1 MWFRNNLA
9 RLQKEREAINTLIA
23 EVDWLPLTDWIVHDR
38 KILCLVA
45 DIEAHGYPYEVA
57 MIYPTNYP
65 ANPPTV
71 IPRKTK
77 QHWSTHQYGCGGE
90 LCLEWG
96 PDNWHEELTGADFL
110 RSAHKLL
117 FTENPKGKG
126 LLQIVAPSRHSLTLG
141 QQLQSTLW
149 RFAVDD
155 DFISYT
161 QSLPKN
167 ACGMA
172 EVWIMCHRNAVT
184 AFVRKLVLVNGK
196 IWHNTTLPKE
206 LENTTSQIKCRFFK
220 VNLEVNALNFS
231 SLTSL
236 IFDLKSQDINAWQRM
251 SVPTNFVLFNT
262 KGRLYLFSVS
272 DPKKWIRF
280 TNVDISNKK
289 DNSRLLPEFIKL
301 KNKKV
306 GIVGVGSAGSKVAI
320 SLARSGVR
328 DFLFVDHD
336 ILLPENICRHEL
348 NWEDIGQHKVDGI
361 VYQLK
366 LIAQDINV
374 KCCRSKLSGQESTL
388 GVDNILSQLGMC
400 DLIID
405 ATADH
410 LTFNQLATVANQQNT
425 PMVWLEIYEGGI
437 GGMIAR
443 FRPNRDPDP
452 KTIRAHLNAYFAE
465 HGAPEIK
472 GIADYTAVNRENRLI
487 AASDADVGIIATNAT
502 KLALDILIER
512 EPSDFPY
519 SLYLISLTQDQI
531 FKEPF
536 YTIPIDLKN
545 AQPTIIEPE
554 LSEDQSNENLN
565 FIEQLISKEKNENS
579 PTD

>member
-9 RLQKEREAINTLIA
+9 RLHKEREAIASLTT
-23 EVDWLPLTDWIVHDR
+23 EVDWLPFIDWRIHNEET
-38 KILCLVA
+38 LYLVVN
-45 DIEAHGYPYEVA
+45 IQAHGPCYPVA
-57 MIYPTNYP
+57 MLYPTNYP

-71 IPRKTK
+71 IPREPN
-77 QHWSTHQYGCGGE
+77 QHWSTHQYGYGGE

-96 PDNWHEELTGADFL
+96 PDNWHEKLTGADFL

-117 FTENPKGKG
+117 LTENPMEEGMS
-126 LLQIVAPSRHSLTLG
+126 QIVAPSRHFLTLG
-141 QQLQSTLW
+141 QQLQSTPW
-149 RFAVDD
+149 RFVVNE

-167 ACGMA
+167 AYGMA
-172 EVWIMCHRNAVT
+172 QFWIMCHRNTVT
-184 AFVRKLVLVNGK
+184 AFARRLVLVNGN
-196 IWHNTTLPKE
+196 IWNNTILPKE
-206 LENTTSQIKCRFFK
+206 LENTTSQIECRFFK
-220 VNLEVNALNFS
+220 TNLEVNALNFS
-231 SLTSL
+231 SLNSLIYALKAQNPDVSESMSLPTSL
-236 IFDLKSQDINAWQRM
+236 
-251 SVPTNFVLFNT
+251 VLFGT
-262 KGRLYLFSVS
+262 GGKLHLFSVS
-272 DPKKWIRF
+272 DPKKWVRF
-280 TNVDISNKK
+280 TNVDISKKK
-289 DNSRLLPEFIKL
+289 DNSRLPTEFIKL
-301 KNKKV
+301 KTKKV

-328 DFLFVDHD
+328 DFLLVDHD
-336 ILLPENICRHEL
+336 IFLPENICRHEL

-361 VYQLK
+361 AYQLK

-374 KCCRSKLSGQESTL
+374 KCRHSKLSGQESTL
-388 GVDNILSQLGMC
+388 GVDSILSQLGTC

-405 ATADH
+405 ATADP
-410 LTFNQLATVANQQNT
+410 LTFNQLATVASQQRT

-443 FRPNRDPDP
+443 FRPNRDPDL
-452 KTIRAHLNAYFAE
+452 KTIRDHLNAYFEE

-472 GIADYTAVNRENRLI
+472 GIANYTAVTREDRVI
-487 AASDADVGIIATNAT
+487 AASDADVTIIAANAT

-519 SLYLISLTQDQI
+519 SLYLISLTQERI

-536 YTIPIDLKN
+536 YTIPIDIKN
-545 AQPTIIEPE
+545 AQSTITDPE
-554 LSEDQSNENLN
+554 IPQDEVNENLN
-565 FIEQLISKEKNENS
+565 FIEQLISKEKYENS

>member
-1 MWFRNNLA
+1 MWFRDNLA
-9 RLQKEREAINTLIA
+9 RLHKEREAIAALTA
-23 EVDWLPLTDWIVHDR
+23 KVDWLPFIDWRIHNEET
-38 KILCLVA
+38 LYLVV
-45 DIEAHGYPYEVA
+45 DIQAHGHPYPVA
-57 MIYPTNYP
+57 MLYPTNYP

-71 IPRKTK
+71 IPREPN
-77 QHWSTHQYGCGGE
+77 QHWSTHQYGYGGE

-96 PDNWHEELTGADFL
+96 PDNWHEKLTGANFL

-117 FTENPKGKG
+117 LAENPMEEGMS
-126 LLQIVAPSRHSLTLG
+126 QIVAPSRHFLTLG
-141 QQLQSTLW
+141 QQLQSTSW
-149 RFAVDD
+149 RFVVNDD
-155 DFISYT
+155 LISYT

-172 EVWIMCHRNAVT
+172 EIWIMCHRNEVT
-184 AFVRKLVLVNGK
+184 TFVRKLVLVNGK
-196 IWHNTTLPKE
+196 IWHNAILPKE
-206 LENTTSQIKCRFFK
+206 LENTTNQIECRFFK
-220 VNLEVNALNFS
+220 VNLGVNALNFS

-236 IFDLKSQDINAWQRM
+236 ISDLKAQDINAWQHM
-251 SVPTNFVLFNT
+251 SAPTNFVLFNT
-262 KGRLYLFSVS
+262 NGKLYLFSVS

-280 TNVDISNKK
+280 TNVDISHKK
-289 DNSRLLPEFIKL
+289 DNTRLLPEFIKL

-306 GIVGVGSAGSKVAI
+306 GIVGVGSVGSKVAI

-328 DFLFVDHD
+328 EFLLVDHD
-336 ILLPENICRHEL
+336 IFLPENICRHEL

-361 VYQLK
+361 AYQLK

-388 GVDNILSQLGMC
+388 GVDNILSQLGIC

-410 LTFNQLATVANQQNT
+410 LTFNQLATVANQHHT
-425 PMVWLEIYEGGI
+425 SMVWLEIYEGGI

-452 KTIRAHLNAYFAE
+452 KTIRDHLNAYFEE

-472 GIADYTAVNRENRLI
+472 GIADYTAVNREDTII
-487 AASDADVGIIATNAT
+487 AASDADVTIIAANAT

-519 SLYLISLTQDQI
+519 SLYLISLTQERI

-545 AQPTIIEPE
+545 AQSTIIESE
-554 LSEDQSNENLN
+554 LSEDQANENLN
-565 FIEQLISKEKNENS
+565 FIEQLTSKEKNENS